1 MKEKQ
6 QRRMRQAPQ
15 GRKPPRKA
23 REKGVSS
30 PVPPLSSLPPVRPP
44 VFARAPP
51 FPRLFPESAWAA
63 APALLFLLSAPRA
76 LSPPISRRT
85 WRASALPS
93 PLSAVL
99 PAAAPL
105 QAFGQRALFR
115 VRKQPTRLPPWPLLL
130 SPELLFPP
138 CRLPARRVFSKSPR
152 GSFLWK
158 RFASAAAPA
167 AYRPAILSLSPHSR
181 IFLP

>member
-1 MKEKQ
+1 
-6 QRRMRQAPQ
+6 MRQAPQ
-15 GRKPPRKA
+15 TLQGQKPPRKV
-23 REKGVSS
+23 RKQGVSS
-30 PVPPLSSLPPVRPP
+30 PVLPFFSLPSAWPQ
-44 VFARAPP
+44 VFPRAPP

-63 APALLFLLSAPRA
+63 MPAFLFLLSAPPWA
-76 LSPPISRRT
+76 LSPPVSRRA